1 MFHRP
6 LYDSNCF
13 AVNLNCVKDWET
25 AFEKIIFNKYDEQN
39 IEINEEKEIN
49 LE

>member
-13 AVNLNCVKDWET
+13 AVNINCVKDWET
-25 AFEKIIFNKYDEQN
+25 AFEKIIYNKYDEN
-39 IEINEEKEIN
+39 SLEINEEKEN
-49 LE
+49 DLE